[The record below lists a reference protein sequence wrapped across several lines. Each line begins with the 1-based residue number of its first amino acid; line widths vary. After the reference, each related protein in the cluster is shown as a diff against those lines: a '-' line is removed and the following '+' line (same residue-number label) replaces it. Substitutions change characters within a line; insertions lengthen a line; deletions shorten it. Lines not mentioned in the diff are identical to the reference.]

1 MSMKIFVTG
10 ATGVIGRR
18 VVPQLIQAGHQ
29 VTGLARTDQKA
40 ALLSQF
46 GAIPVR
52 VDLFDMAALTPVLAG
67 HDTVANLATNVPP
80 LERALEPTAWDM
92 HDRLRN
98 EASRSVARAAA
109 EAGCQVFI
117 QESITFPY
125 ADKGAEWIEES
136 DADNCPPEMASS
148 RVAEAQTAWF
158 SENGRRGIVLRFAL
172 FYAHDSSHTQEFQ
185 AAIRAGQSPFL
196 GDPTSYMSHIHAEDA
211 ATAVVSAL
219 NAPAGIYNVADDQP
233 LTRQALAAAI
243 AELEGVASPAPPDPI
258 QGELPGS
265 IEALTRSQ
273 RISNRHFKQTTGWT
287 PRYPSVREGWR
298 QMLNS

>member
-29 VTGLARTDQKA
+29 VTGLARTDRKE
-40 ALLSQF
+40 ALLRQF
-46 GAIPVR
+46 GATPVR
-52 VDLFDMAALTPVLAG
+52 VDLFDPATLTPALTG
-67 HDTVANLATNVPP
+67 HEVVANLATNVPP
-80 LERALEPTAWDM
+80 LERAMEPTAWDV
-92 HDRLRN
+92 HNRLRT
-98 EASRSVARAAA
+98 EASRSVTQAAA
-109 EAGCQVFI
+109 EAGCRIFI

-158 SENGRRGIVLRFAL
+158 SENGGQGIVLRFAL
-172 FYAHDSSHTQEFQ
+172 FYAHDSSHTREFQ

-196 GDPTSYMSHIHAEDA
+196 GDPASYMSHIHAEDA
-211 ATAVVSAL
+211 AAAVVAAL
-219 NAPAGIYNVADDQP
+219 NAPAGIYNIADDQP
-233 LTRQALAAAI
+233 LTRQELAVAI
-243 AELEGVASPAPPDPI
+243 AELEGVASPAPPEPM

-273 RISNRHFKQTTGWT
+273 RISNRHFKHTTGWT

-298 QMLNS
+298 QILNS

>member
-18 VVPQLIQAGHQ
+18 VVPQLLRAGHQ
-29 VTGLARTDQKA
+29 VTGLARTDRKE
-40 ALLSQF
+40 ALLRRF
-46 GAIPVR
+46 GATPVR
-52 VDLFDMAALTPVLAG
+52 VDLFDPAALTPVLTG
-67 HDTVANLATNVPP
+67 HEVVANLATHVPP
-80 LERALEPTAWDM
+80 LERALEPTAWDV
-92 HDRLRN
+92 HNRLRN
-98 EASRSVARAAA
+98 EASRSVTQAAA
-109 EAGCQVFI
+109 EAGCRIFI

-136 DADNCPPEMASS
+136 DADNCPSEMASS
-148 RVAEAQTAWF
+148 RVAEAQAAWF
-158 SENGRRGIVLRFAL
+158 SVNGGQGIVLRFAL
-172 FYAHDSSHTQEFQ
+172 FYAHDSSHTLEFQ

-196 GDPTSYMSHIHAEDA
+196 GDPASYMSHIHAEDA
-211 ATAVVSAL
+211 AAAVVAAL

-233 LTRQALAAAI
+233 LTRQELAAAI
-243 AELEGVASPAPPDPI
+243 AELEGVASLAPPEPI

-273 RISNRHFKQTTGWT
+273 RISNRHFKHTTGWT

-298 QMLNS
+298 QILNS

>member
-18 VVPQLIQAGHQ
+18 VIPQLIRAGHQ

-40 ALLSQF
+40 ALLRQF
-46 GAIPVR
+46 GATPVR
-52 VDLFDMAALTPVLAG
+52 VDLFDPAALGPVLAG
-67 HDTVANLATNVPP
+67 HEVVANLATSVPP
-80 LERALEPTAWDM
+80 LERALEPAAWEM
-92 HDRLRN
+92 HNRLRN
-98 EASRSVARAAA
+98 EASQSVTRAAS
-109 EAGCQVFI
+109 EAGCRIFI

-125 ADKGAEWIEES
+125 ADKGAEWIEET
-136 DADNCPPEMASS
+136 DADSCPPEMASS
-148 RVAEAQTAWF
+148 RVAEEQAAWF
-158 SENGRRGIVLRFAL
+158 SENGGRGVGLRFAL

-196 GDPTSYMSHIHAEDA
+196 GDPASYMSHIHAEDA
-211 ATAVVSAL
+211 AAAVVAAL

-233 LTRQALAAAI
+233 LTRQELAAAI
-243 AELEGVASPAPPDPI
+243 AELEGVASPAPPEPI

-273 RISNRHFKQTTGWT
+273 RISNRHFKHTTGWA

-298 QMLNS
+298 QILNS

>member
-1 MSMKIFVTG
+1 MKIFVTG

-29 VTGLARTDQKA
+29 VTGLARTGQKA
-40 ALLSQF
+40 ALLRRF
-46 GAIPVR
+46 GAAPVR
-52 VDLFDMAALTPVLAG
+52 VDLFDPTALVPVLAG
-67 HDTVANLATNVPP
+67 HEAVANLATNVPP
-80 LERALEPTAWDM
+80 LERALEPTAWEM
-92 HDRLRN
+92 HNRLRD
-98 EASRSVARAAA
+98 EASRSATRAAA
-109 EAGCQVFI
+109 EAGCRIFL

-125 ADKGAEWIEES
+125 ADKGAEWIKET

-148 RVAEAQTAWF
+148 RVAEAQTTWF
-158 SENGRRGIVLRFAL
+158 SGNGGQGIVLRFAL

-219 NAPAGIYNVADDQP
+219 SAPAGIYNVADDQP
-233 LTRQALAAAI
+233 LTRQELAAAI
-243 AELEGVASPAPPDPI
+243 AELEGVASPAPPEPI
-258 QGELPGS
+258 QGDLPGS

-273 RISNRHFKQTTGWT
+273 RISNKRLKQTTGWA

-298 QMLNS
+298 QILNS